1 MADTLKD
8 LSKKYKE
15 MKKSRQE
22 SNVIDINNFLP
33 TLNEMIKEDCV
44 IDVLQDTAKKLN
56 DKDKAMDAAYYTQN
70 PYSED
75 NGYYESQGIF
85 VINPGAPAS
94 NNATWEYNKF
104 DGDTVDFYLS
114 NINTNGKFT
123 IDGVTYESYEDYVA
137 KKCIASSNSYD
148 RSKISVRFAGYN
160 AAEIPHYESVL
171 IYNQD
176 SIKKMTIKELKDLKA
191 KGENAQF
198 LTFDIDKHKYVDN
211 PEKWTVKERSD
222 DKEVDVYVREDDGKK
237 NYYEIDNSKD
247 AKTYLK
253 LDALKDHKDYIPKVI
268 VFTNSSTKDTVLD
281 GYKAQYRLRNLIV
294 GDSVSEWKLV
304 LDANSQSYTKTYPT
318 YTVYQTLYKAPENI
332 KNLIQTWI
340 DDCNG
345 LGVPYSRLNYK
356 AFGTDSYGR
365 NLGTLY
371 AKIKTDTGEQW
382 IDVSKYIITGCDNF
396 ELTDTDDLGNG
407 FKEATDLGS
416 YNHGSF
422 TYADG
427 EDKNGIAS
435 YNEKIEL
442 HKKIT
447 GIDFKKAK
455 EYTVMI
461 GDFLALIPPQS
472 IRSLNNVDYE
482 RLPIMRGKG
491 TMTKNSANREQLL
504 EMDLYFYGQAG
515 INGIPYDEK
524 LPNGKTKKYYMNGLR
539 ALLSQFRLT
548 PFLPIE
554 NSYINDVLGIEA
566 VALVNFTAT
575 TVDGFP
581 RLLKATLTLRDF
593 NYRVYMPDLP
603 IYYYGNEDNLK
614 ELGQSQVE
622 QIFGKCFEWKLFR
635 YYYQRALEHGEE
647 LGLLNFNTFEY
658 GEQFYSYRNQFQPN
672 DLKDN
677 YMEFYIPDE
686 EWLKSALEYKKAV
699 DYSGQSV
706 VDLTLTDKDKKFLQ
720 DVASLKGNIMS
731 DSKYGLN
738 DLDISLKDTD
748 SYIYKNNKKH
758 TVNDSVNVDNVP
770 EYDEKIVQI
779 LNMNEPNFT
788 DEQKKDKKSW
798 EKYSNLDSKGRCGVA
813 FANIGKD
820 LMPKGERGDISS
832 VTPTGW
838 DDDAKYD
845 FIDGKKL
852 YNRCHLIGYQLT
864 GQNANE
870 KNLIT
875 GTKALNN
882 SGMLPYENLVAGYIK
897 NTGNHVLYRVTP
909 IFKGNNLVASGVQME
924 AYSVEDN
931 GAGIK
936 FNVFIYNV
944 QNGVKIDYATGKS
957 EETIYNDK
965 DYKNNK
971 EESDNKTLSAYT
983 YKDVIKH
990 SATKLKIR
998 KSGGHN
1004 YKEGLDIIK
1013 KCIKNEIANKIAAN
1027 PIVKSV
1033 RIDETYLGD
1042 GKLQWPL
1049 NIKLDT
1055 SSCTDMT
1062 MIREN
1067 IKQLTG
1073 AASSKKCLPD
1083 NTVMLY
1089 INSEWNDGDYIPS
1102 SVSFEY
1108 GDELD
1113 KIIGAFGDG
1122 TSDGNLIAD
1131 NQKMFD
1137 YTKYKDPKYMKFVPF
1152 MYDEYGNSKKLDV
1165 DALTFSMSNTFTEM
1179 RLKACDGYAPQFMGG
1194 SDVVIEAK
1202 FTMTEQDVVHDLN
1215 KLPMVVTQYT
1225 KTYRKVMPCYPL
1237 KVKNSYL
1244 QTFGLNEMLIDSI
1257 QVETVDGFPGVY
1269 EIHMRMTSV
1278 DRTLRQRE
1286 SLKKLKSKQVTETIE
1301 QASIANMFDL
1311 QDELAK
1317 AELYPDLDL
1326 PTLDDLSKSGWKYL
1340 RYKGEKRVFVDP
1352 DFYIVY
1358 SFKYSA
1364 QLTKEMVNKFVYKR
1378 FLTDDTLDK
1387 LKDSSY
1393 KFEDS
1398 MGIEMI
1404 SRFDEVLG
1412 SSWENANDYADL
1424 YDDIIEQ
1431 VSDKAKNETLLSK
1444 KTQKAYRDLED
1455 ISNIGTSLEYL
1466 IASGMFDG
1474 WKLQNDFSAVLA
1486 DPITNKNVR
1495 KLSCSDL
1502 DLEADE
1508 NEKDNKIYQDIY
1520 DMRSKAIHYID
1531 KILEEPLSTT
1541 DYSDKDV
1548 IKGCKIALVN
1558 VFVKNDAGK
1567 ELFKLLNGGNEPKV
1581 HNNSV
1586 FIKEYDKY
1594 FTSPPGNFLA
1604 FVNVYLRSYW
1614 AMNST
1619 KPDLMTYMLCY
1630 LYATTTAYDWHSPTC
1645 LNLVETYKNEDNDP
1659 SYITIPKSHQYEN
1672 DNPKV
1677 SLKNSD
1683 KKETKVLLYDDDPDG
1698 INGDW
1703 DKLFKKVYD
1712 AKGGGKFGVCNIS
1725 TFSTDDIIKKL
1736 KPEISIKYKYDN
1748 KDLSKMYT
1756 KEKDDNVFCQ
1766 DNAFIDPYYNKA
1778 GHRSKEGQL
1787 YKENIIKYASCNAEA
1802 QLRIVLLY
1810 LKKMILEGYFFTELD
1825 SIQGDYNIV
1834 SDSLEKNIKDLSEQY
1849 KSEMTNNKEIYE
1861 MAQENANSG
1870 KKKVEAPGSILD
1882 YEATQENAI
1891 NESIASVYGINIDN
1905 MKKILENLPEAYNK
1919 MYCGRMIYP
1928 FLAAIVGYDDDFMT
1942 YIRNRD
1948 YDALNTLT
1956 AGLTGNGRSNDMINR
1971 FLNTL
1976 ASMYVINGDDD
1987 PEGSKNNTSI
1997 SQKVNNLIMQEAFS
2011 ACSEDPRQY
2020 VLHSFYDMLTT
2031 DKRGRLLRAFPT
2043 YYIVFIDEG
2052 RKIGSWKL
2060 FDNFYNMSAISDIQ
2074 IVKSRKIPADT
2085 CTFTMSNLYMSYAD
2099 TYDNSIYQQYVDI
2112 YGVKDVFD
2120 SIFNPMTLLKKE
2132 DMIRRRKQLRDT
2144 TVISPGVR
2152 IHARMGYGANAAK
2165 IPTAFNGKIAEV
2177 DCGEAVSVVCQGDGH
2192 ELCNPLNALGEI
2204 TAKNFQT
2211 SQHYITWFKD
2221 IRGSFM
2227 RGGESPRNLAAKLL
2241 NAEYNGIQ
2249 KVFRDI
2255 TQNMYFADNPFG
2267 IYHFGNRRFQD
2278 IFVDGETVQNLYE
2291 ISNDSLLIDYNTL
2304 INDKSANAST
2314 PILNCTLQDKTFWEI
2329 LNLCANSGDGYYAAI
2344 RDFGFRSTAC
2354 LCKSNHYYAFEYR
2367 KKNNVVYEK
2376 RKPFQQFHYFDSY
2389 NDIIYNTI
2397 KASEKNMKTNA
2408 VGTWQSTDYIWGTSQ
2423 DTVGPI
2429 FLDANIYPEYQ
2440 KSMTVDTGLVGGGNG
2455 GLNLGVTTHLAEQ
2468 WETSE
2473 KSDKVNK
2480 SLVEKVTTNV
2490 LRNSVKDMY
2499 EGELCIMGDPSIKPF
2514 DSMCF
2519 NDVYEDMNG
2528 TVEVETVIHSLNA
2541 TTGYTTTIIPDIVT
2555 CTESIEQRAGATQ
2568 IYGKF
2573 ISAAGVGASRKAA
2586 STLISSL
2593 PSYLTDVGGKVGGK
2607 MLDVAKQ
2614 KIGTI
2619 VAECLGSAGK
2629 EVIVKETGLVLV
2641 DAAADGAVAAA
2652 TLNPVSIVV
2661 TAIMAAA
2668 SFIFCQNMKDMLYR
2682 TLKNIQAITV
2692 FPIQKNGRP
2701 LIANMAG
2708 HKGSVY
2714 GYPYPNDSEKDSIQW
2729 MIMSFYND
2737 VPLVKPIV
2745 NTIASDYDYQG
2756 IFENWKANLQVGED
2770 NAELFNENFSAEK
2783 NKTIFMNTIYNYFSQ
2798 EYSARAAYIQS
2809 LKTKPRIKRF
2819 DTSNKTS
2826 EEFLRYQ
2833 IGGIYDN
2840 PDKEEYKGLSKEE
2853 KAYVSKAKMTTN
2865 KKLSALSLVEEDE
2878 EVQLAMNKAHSTIS
2892 DFQVLHAQKEI
2903 GHVDL
2908 YKESG
2913 NRRVSYITS
2922 KVNDGKDH
2930 HVYDLPMIHE
2940 DAMAVLRL
2948 IMNDE
2953 NMKDHDIVFES
2964 GVRVN
2969 DLNSWKCTGLSFS
2982 ISSDSGSA
2990 LKKAVEATKK
3000 STQWYNS
3007 DKEYNSFDY
3016 AISGNKVAITVYAPS
3031 KE

>member
-1 MADTLKD
+1 MADTLKE
-8 LSKKYKE
+8 LSEKYRQ
-15 MKKSRQE
+15 MKVSRQE
-22 SNVIDINNFLP
+22 SNIININDFLP

-44 IDVLQDTAKKLN
+44 IDVLQDTAKELN
-56 DKDKAMDAAYYTQN
+56 DKDDAMDAAYYTEN
-70 PYSED
+70 PYSEN

-85 VINPGAPAS
+85 VINPGDPGANES
-94 NNATWEYNKF
+94 TWAYNKF
-104 DGDTVDFYLS
+104 DGDTVDFYLNNMDTGGS
-114 NINTNGKFT
+114 FT
-123 IDGVTYESYEDYVA
+123 IDGVTYESYEDYVV
-137 KKCIASSNSYD
+137 KKCIASSNSYE

-160 AAEIPHYESVL
+160 APEIPHYEAVL

-176 SIKKMTIKELKDLKA
+176 SIKEMTIKELKDLKT

-198 LTFDIDKHKYVDN
+198 LTYDINKNKSPDN
-211 PEKWTVKERSD
+211 PDKWTIKSRADSKKVN
-222 DKEVDVYVREDDGKK
+222 VYVREDDGKK
-237 NYYEIDNSKD
+237 NYYEIDDSKD
-247 AKTYLK
+247 AKAYLK

-268 VFTNSSTKDTVLD
+268 VFSNASSKETVAD
-281 GYKAQYRLRNLIV
+281 GYKAQFRLKKLIT
-294 GDSVSEWKLV
+294 DKSVSEWKLV
-304 LDANSQSYTKTYPT
+304 LDANSQNYTKTYPT

-340 DDCNG
+340 DDCKG
-345 LGVPYSRLNYK
+345 IGVPYTRLVYRP
-356 AFGTDSYGR
+356 FGTDSYGR
-365 NLGTLY
+365 ALGTLY
-371 AKIKTDTGEQW
+371 AKVKSDSGEQW
-382 IDVSKYIITGCDNF
+382 IDVSKYIMTGCENF

-407 FKEATDLGS
+407 FKEAIDIGS

-422 TYADG
+422 SYADG
-427 EDKNGIAS
+427 EDKNGIDS
-435 YNEKIEL
+435 YNQKIEL
-442 HKKIT
+442 HKFIT

-515 INGIPYDEK
+515 INGIPYKEEM
-524 LPNGKTKKYYMNGLR
+524 PNGKFKTYYMNGLR
-539 ALLSQFRLT
+539 ALLAQFRLT

-566 VALVNFTAT
+566 VALVNFTT
-575 TVDGFP
+575 STVNGFP

-614 ELGQSQVE
+614 ELGKSQVE
-622 QIFGKCFEWKLFR
+622 QIFGKCFEWRLFR
-635 YYYQRALEHGEE
+635 YYYQRSLERGED
-647 LGLLNFNTFEY
+647 LGLLKFDSFDY
-658 GEQFYSYRNQFQPN
+658 SKQFYSYRNQFQPN
-672 DLKDN
+672 DLTDN

-686 EWLKSALEYKKAV
+686 EWLKSALQYKKAT
-699 DYSGQSV
+699 DYSGQAV
-706 VDLTLTDKDKKFLQ
+706 VDLDLKKEDTKFLE

-738 DLDISLKDTD
+738 DLDISLRDTD
-748 SYIYKNNKKH
+748 AYLYKNKKDH
-758 TVNDSVNVDNVP
+758 IVSDSVDVDNVP
-770 EYDEKIVQI
+770 KYNDKIVQI

-788 DEQKKDKKSW
+788 DKEKKDKKSW
-798 EKYSNLDSKGRCGVA
+798 EKYSDLDSKGRCGVA

-909 IFKGNNLVASGVQME
+909 VFEGNNLVAKGVQME

-931 GAGIK
+931 GEGIK
-936 FNVFIYNV
+936 FNVFVYNV

-957 EETIYNDK
+957 EAVK
-965 DYKNNK
+965 DNSTNTGDT
-971 EESDNKTLSAYT
+971 SDNKSLASYT
-983 YKDVIKH
+983 FKDVIDH
-990 SATKLKIR
+990 NATKLNIR
-998 KSGGHN
+998 KNGGHN
-1004 YKEGLDIIK
+1004 YKSGMDIIK
-1013 KCIKNEIANKIAAN
+1013 RCIKKEIADEIAKN
-1027 PIVKSV
+1027 TVVKSV
-1033 RIDETYLGD
+1033 RIDETYLGN

-1049 NIKLDT
+1049 VIKLKTNQCDDIT
-1055 SSCTDMT
+1055 KV
-1062 MIREN
+1062 REV

-1073 AASSKKCLPD
+1073 ASSAKQCLED
-1083 NTVMLY
+1083 DSVILY
-1089 INSEWNDGDYIPS
+1089 INTEWNDGDYIPGS
-1102 SVSFEY
+1102 ASFEY
-1108 GDELD
+1108 SDELD

-1122 TSDGNLIAD
+1122 SDNGSAIAD

-1152 MYDEYGNSKKLDV
+1152 MYDKDGNNKKLDV

-1194 SDVVIEAK
+1194 SDVVVEAK
-1202 FTMTEQDVVHDLN
+1202 FTLTEQDVVHDLN

-1269 EIHMRMTSV
+1269 EVHIRMTSV
-1278 DRTLRQRE
+1278 DRSLRQRE
-1286 SLKKLKSKQVTETIE
+1286 SLRKLNSKEITDTAA
-1301 QASIANMFDL
+1301 QASITNMFDL

-1326 PTLDDLSKSGWKYL
+1326 PTIDDLAKCGWKYL
-1340 RYKGEKRVFVDP
+1340 KYKGEKRVFVDP

-1378 FLTDDTLDK
+1378 FLTDDNLSK

-1398 MGIEMI
+1398 MGIEMV
-1404 SRFDEVLG
+1404 SRFDEILG
-1412 SSWENANDYADL
+1412 TTWENTNDYADI
-1424 YDDIIEQ
+1424 YDDIIEK
-1431 VSDKAKNETLLSK
+1431 VSEDAKNETTKSK
-1444 KTQKAYRDLED
+1444 DVEKAYRDMEY
-1455 ISNIGTSLEYL
+1455 IANIGMSLEYL
-1466 IASGMFDG
+1466 IASGVLDG
-1474 WKLQNDFSAVLA
+1474 WKLKNGVTAVLA
-1486 DPITNKNVR
+1486 DPSTNEGVG
-1495 KLSCSDL
+1495 KLSCSGL
-1502 DLEADE
+1502 ELEADDD
-1508 NEKDNKIYQDIY
+1508 EKDNKIYQDIY
-1520 DMRSKAIHYID
+1520 DMRSRAIYYID
-1531 KILEEPLSTT
+1531 KILEEPPSNLGDKS
-1541 DYSDKDV
+1541 KDV
-1548 IKGCKIALVN
+1548 MQGCKRALVN
-1558 VFVKNDAGK
+1558 VFVKNDTGK
-1567 ELFKLLNGGNEPKV
+1567 ELFKLLNGGNEPEKFD
-1581 HNNSV
+1581 NSL
-1586 FIKEYDKY
+1586 FTKEEDRY
-1594 FTSPPGNFLA
+1594 FKTTNFMQDPLA
-1604 FVNVYLRSYW
+1604 TTDMYTQEYWGYVNSEDPSLMNYL
-1614 AMNST
+1614 
-1619 KPDLMTYMLCY
+1619 LCY
-1630 LYATTTAYDWHSPTC
+1630 LYATATVYSYEPPKTGKIPVATQFEDDKNPRVRVKNTDTA
-1645 LNLVETYKNEDNDP
+1645 
-1659 SYITIPKSHQYEN
+1659 KSVQVKLDSE
-1672 DNPKV
+1672 
-1677 SLKNSD
+1677 
-1683 KKETKVLLYDDDPDG
+1683 E

-1703 DKLFKKVYD
+1703 DKLMEKVYD
-1712 AKGGGKFGVCNIS
+1712 AKGGGSFGVYNIS
-1725 TFSTDDIIKKL
+1725 TFSTEEIIKKL
-1736 KPEISIKYKYDN
+1736 RPQIGIKYNYNN
-1748 KDLSKMYT
+1748 KELGKMYT
-1756 KEKDDNVFCQ
+1756 LEDDGVFCQ
-1766 DNAFIDPYYNKA
+1766 DNAFLDLYYNKA
-1778 GHRSKEGQL
+1778 GHRSEAGKL
-1787 YKENIIKYASCNAEA
+1787 YKDHILRYSAYDAEA
-1802 QLRIVLLY
+1802 QLRIVLMY
-1810 LKKMILEGYFFTELD
+1810 LKKMIIEGYFFSELD
-1825 SIQGDYNIV
+1825 SIHEDYNNI
-1834 SDSLEKNIKDLSEQY
+1834 SDALENVLDKYGDEFVKEGEDKLTKEEKESYERREQLGSMTAGVQEYNRKRKAGEDSMASSFGANIDDLKGILKDLPY
-1849 KSEMTNNKEIYE
+1849 T
-1861 MAQENANSG
+1861 
-1870 KKKVEAPGSILD
+1870 
-1882 YEATQENAI
+1882 
-1891 NESIASVYGINIDN
+1891 
-1905 MKKILENLPEAYNK
+1905 YNQI
-1919 MYCGRMIYP
+1919 YCGRMIYP
-1928 FLAAIVGYDDDFMT
+1928 FIAAISGYDDSVMK
-1942 YIRNRD
+1942 YIRNRE
-1948 YDALNTLT
+1948 YDMLNSMTT
-1956 AGLTGNGRSNDMINR
+1956 GLTGSTKKDSDMLNK

-1976 ASMYVINGDDD
+1976 ASMDVISGGDDQ
-1987 PEGSKNNTSI
+1987 EGSKKTTSM
-1997 SQKVNNLIMQEAFS
+1997 SQKVNNLLMQEAFT
-2011 ACSEDPRQY
+2011 ACSDDPRQY
-2020 VLHSFYDMLTT
+2020 VLHSFYDMLTN

-2043 YYIVFIDEG
+2043 YYVVFIDEG

-2112 YGVKDVFD
+2112 YGIKDVVD
-2120 SIFNPMTLLKKE
+2120 SIFNPMVLLKKE

-2152 IHARMGYGANAAK
+2152 IHARIGYGSNASK
-2165 IPTAFNGKIAEV
+2165 LPIAFNGKIAEV
-2177 DCGEAVSVVCQGDGH
+2177 DCGETVSVVCQGDGH
-2192 ELCNPLNALGEI
+2192 ELCNPLNSLGEL
-2204 TAKNFQT
+2204 TAKNFKT

-2241 NAEYNGIQ
+2241 NAEYNGYQRFI
-2249 KVFRDI
+2249 RDI
-2255 TQNMYFADNPFG
+2255 SQHMYFADNPFG
-2267 IYHFGNRRFQD
+2267 IYHFGNRRYQD

-2291 ISNDSLLIDYNTL
+2291 VSNENLLMGYNTL
-2304 INDKSANAST
+2304 INDKSQNASS
-2314 PILNCTLQDKTFWEI
+2314 PILNCTLQDKTFWEV

-2354 LCKSNHYYAFEYR
+2354 LCKANQYYAFEYR
-2367 KKNNVVYEK
+2367 RSNNVVYEK
-2376 RKPFQQFHYFDSY
+2376 RKPFQQFHYYDSY
-2389 NDIIYNTI
+2389 NDIVYNTI

-2440 KSMTVDTGLVGGGNG
+2440 KSMTVDTGLIGGGNG
-2455 GLNLGVTTHLAEQ
+2455 GLNLGITTHLAEQ
-2468 WETSE
+2468 WERSSE
-2473 KSDKVNK
+2473 SDKVNK

-2499 EGELCIMGDPSIKPF
+2499 EGELCIMGDPSVKPF

-2519 NDVYEDMNG
+2519 NDTYEDMNG

-2541 TTGYTTTIIPDIVT
+2541 TTGYTTTIVPDIVT

-2573 ISAAGVGASRKAA
+2573 ISAAGIGVSRKAA
-2586 STLISSL
+2586 SSIISAL
-2593 PSYLTDVGGKVGGK
+2593 PSYLTDVGGKAGGK
-2607 MLDVAKQ
+2607 LLDVAKQ
-2614 KIGTI
+2614 KIGTV

-2629 EVIVKETGLVLV
+2629 KVVVEETGLALTSAV
-2641 DAAADGAVAAA
+2641 AEGGAVAAA
-2652 TLNPVSIVV
+2652 INPVSVAA
-2661 TAIMAAA
+2661 TAVIAAS
-2668 SFIFCQNMKDMLYR
+2668 SFIFCQNIKDALYR
-2682 TLKNIQAITV
+2682 TFKNMQTITV

-2729 MIMSFYND
+2729 MIMNFYND
-2737 VPLVKPIV
+2737 TPLVKGIV
-2745 NTIASDYDYQG
+2745 KTIASDYDFEG
-2756 IFENWKANLQVGED
+2756 IFENWKANLNVGED
-2770 NAELFNENFSAEK
+2770 NAELFKESYSSEK
-2783 NKTIFMNTIYNYFSQ
+2783 NKTIFTNTVYNYISK
-2798 EYSARAAYIQS
+2798 EYSARAAYDQ
-2809 LKTKPRIKRF
+2809 LLRTKPRIKRF

-2826 EEFLRYQ
+2826 EEFLKYQ
-2833 IGGIYDN
+2833 IGGIYDH

-2853 KAYVSKAKMTTN
+2853 KRYIPKTSMATN
-2865 KKLSALSLVEEDE
+2865 KRLSALSLVEEDE
-2878 EVQLAMNKAHSTIS
+2878 EIQLAINEKHSTVS
-2892 DFQVLHAQKEI
+2892 SFKVLHSENESGKI
-2903 GHVDL
+2903 DL

-2913 NRRVSYITS
+2913 NRRVSYIAS
-2922 KVNDGKDH
+2922 DVGDGKDH
-2930 HVYDLPMIHE
+2930 HIYDLPMIHE
-2940 DAMAVLRL
+2940 DAMAILRL
-2948 IMNDE
+2948 ILNNE
-2953 NMKDHDIVFES
+2953 NLKTHDIVFES

-2969 DLNSWKCTGLSFS
+2969 DLNSWKCTGLSFT
-2982 ISSDSGSA
+2982 ISCDSGSA
-2990 LKKAVEATKK
+2990 LKKAVEDTKK
-3000 STQWYNS
+3000 STMWYGTDNKYS
-3007 DKEYNSFDY
+3007 TFDY
-3016 AISGNKVAITVYAPS
+3016 AVKGDRIAITVYAP
-3031 KE
+3031 KEE

>member
-1 MADTLKD
+1 MADTLKE
-8 LSKKYKE
+8 LSEKYRQ

-22 SNVIDINNFLP
+22 SNTINIDDFMP

-44 IDVLQDTAKKLN
+44 IDVLQDTAESLN
-56 DKDKAMDAAYYTQN
+56 DKDEAMDAAYYTQD
-70 PYSED
+70 PFSEN
-75 NGYYESQGIF
+75 NGYYPSQGIF
-85 VINPGAPAS
+85 VINPGDPAS
-94 NNATWEYNKF
+94 NNSTWAYNKF
-104 DGDTVDFYLS
+104 DGDTVDFYIS
-114 NINTNGKFT
+114 NMDTGGKFT
-123 IDGVTYESYEDYVA
+123 IGEGKNAVTYDDYEDYVV
-137 KKCIASSNSYD
+137 KKCMASSNSYE

-160 AAEIPHYESVL
+160 AAEIPHYEAVL

-176 SIKKMTIKELKDLKA
+176 NIKKMTIKELKDLKA
-191 KGENAQF
+191 KGENVQF
-198 LTFDIDKHKYVDN
+198 LTYDINKNKQLTDPD
-211 PEKWTVKERSD
+211 KWTITERSD
-222 DKEVDVYVREDDGKK
+222 DKEIDVYVREDDGKK
-237 NYYEIDNSKD
+237 NYYEIDNRKD
-247 AKTYLK
+247 ATEYLK

-268 VFTNSSTKDTVLD
+268 VFSNASTKDTIKD
-281 GYKAQYRLRNLIV
+281 GYKAQFRLKELIT
-294 GDSVSEWKLV
+294 GGSVSEWKLV

-340 DDCNG
+340 DDCQG
-345 LGVPYSRLNYK
+345 LGVPYSRLNYR

-365 NLGTLY
+365 DIGTLY
-371 AKIKTDTGEQW
+371 AKIKTDAGEQW

-407 FKEATDLGS
+407 FKEATDISS
-416 YNHGSF
+416 YNHDSF
-422 TYADG
+422 TYVDS
-427 EDKNGIAS
+427 DNKDGIAS

-472 IRSLNNVDYE
+472 IRSLNSVDYE

-515 INGIPYDEK
+515 INGIPYEEK

-539 ALLSQFRLT
+539 ALLAQFRLT

-554 NSYINDVLGIEA
+554 NAYINDVLGIEA
-566 VALVNFTAT
+566 VALVNFTT
-575 TVDGFP
+575 STVDDFP

-603 IYYYGNEDNLK
+603 IYYYSNEDNLK

-647 LGLLNFNTFEY
+647 LALLNFNTFEY
-658 GEQFYSYRNQFQPN
+658 GNQFYSYRNQLQPN
-672 DLKDN
+672 DLTDN

-686 EWLKSALEYKKAV
+686 EWLKSALQYKKAT
-699 DYSGQSV
+699 DYTGQTV
-706 VDLTLTDKDKKFLQ
+706 IDLSLSDEDEQFLK
-720 DVASLKGNIMS
+720 DVASLKGNIIS

-738 DLDISLKDTD
+738 DLDISLSSTD
-748 SYIYKNNKKH
+748 SYIYKSAKDH
-758 TVNDSVNVDNVP
+758 TYNATITKDNVP
-770 EYDEKIVQI
+770 EYSGKIVHIQ
-779 LNMNEPNFT
+779 NNNEPEFT

-820 LMPKGERGDISS
+820 LMPTGERGDIDS
-832 VTPTGW
+832 VTPSGW

-845 FIDGKKL
+845 FIEGKKL

-864 GQNANE
+864 GENANK

-909 IFKGNNLVASGVQME
+909 IFKGDNLVASGVQME
-924 AYSVEDN
+924 AYSIEDN
-931 GAGIK
+931 GEGIK
-936 FNVFIYNV
+936 FNIYVYNV

-957 EETIYNDK
+957 KEDSNE
-965 DYKNNK
+965 DYSDVKN
-971 EESDNKTLSAYT
+971 SSSNKTLSTYT
-983 YKDVIKH
+983 FEDVIKH
-990 SATKLKIR
+990 SSTEVKIR
-998 KSGGHN
+998 KGGLHN
-1004 YKEGLDIIK
+1004 YKKGFDIIK
-1013 KCIKNEIANKIAAN
+1013 RCIHAEIANKISAN
-1027 PIVKSV
+1027 PVVSSI
-1033 RIDETYLGD
+1033 RIDESYLGD
-1042 GKLQWPL
+1042 GKLQWIL
-1049 NIKLDT
+1049 NIKLNT
-1055 SSCTDMT
+1055 ENCTDMT

-1073 AASSKKCLPD
+1073 ASSSKKCLPD
-1083 NTVMLY
+1083 DSVILY

-1108 GDELD
+1108 GNELD
-1113 KIIGAFGDG
+1113 KIIGAYGDG
-1122 TSDGNLIAD
+1122 TSDGSTITD
-1131 NQKMFD
+1131 NQNMFD
-1137 YTKYKDPKYMKFVPF
+1137 YTKYKDPRYMKFVPF

-1165 DALTFSMSNTFTEM
+1165 DSITFSMSNTFTEM

-1194 SDVVIEAK
+1194 SDVVVEAK
-1202 FTMTEQDVVHDLN
+1202 FTLTEQNVIHDLN

-1225 KTYRKVMPCYPL
+1225 KIYRKIMPCYPL

-1257 QVETVDGFPGVY
+1257 QIETVDGFPGVY
-1269 EIHMRMTSV
+1269 EVHIRMTSV

-1286 SLKKLKSKQVTETIE
+1286 SLVKLQSRQVTETIE
-1301 QASIANMFDL
+1301 QSSIANMFDL
-1311 QDELAK
+1311 QDQLAK

-1326 PTLDDLSKSGWKYL
+1326 PTLDDLSKCGWKYL
-1340 RYKGEKRVFVDP
+1340 KYKGENRVFVDP

-1364 QLTKEMVNKFVYKR
+1364 QLTKEMLNKFVYKK
-1378 FLTDDTLDK
+1378 FLTDDNLDN
-1387 LKDSSY
+1387 LKDSGY

-1412 SSWENANDYADL
+1412 SSWENSNDYADL

-1431 VSDKAKNETLLSK
+1431 ISGEAKNEGTTEKK
-1444 KTQKAYRDLED
+1444 KTKPYRDMEE
-1455 ISNIGTSLEYL
+1455 ICNIGTSLEYL
-1466 IASGMFDG
+1466 IASGLTDG
-1474 WKLQNDFSAVLA
+1474 WKLNNGVSAILA
-1486 DPITNKNVR
+1486 DPTTNKNVG
-1495 KLSCSDL
+1495 KLSCSGL

-1508 NEKDNKIYQDIY
+1508 DEKDNKIYKDIY
-1520 DMRSKAIHYID
+1520 DMRSKAIYLID
-1531 KILEEPLSTT
+1531 KILEKPITNHKFSIEDKITGN
-1541 DYSDKDV
+1541 DKD
-1548 IKGCKIALVN
+1548 IMQNCKRALVDI
-1558 VFVKNDAGK
+1558 FVNDSDGK
-1567 ELFKLLNGGNEPKV
+1567 ELYKLLNGGKEPEVFRRSPFISNE
-1581 HNNSV
+1581 
-1586 FIKEYDKY
+1586 DKY
-1594 FTSPPGNFLA
+1594 FKDLFNDPVASR
-1604 FVNVYLRSYW
+1604 NVYSKSYW
-1614 AMNST
+1614 ENINKSQE
-1619 KPDLMTYMLCY
+1619 PDLMRYLLCY
-1630 LYATTTAYDWHSPTC
+1630 LYATTTAYSSKK
-1645 LNLVETYKNEDNDP
+1645 VKNGYIPESYQYDNAG
-1659 SYITIPKSHQYEN
+1659 
-1672 DNPKV
+1672 NPKV
-1677 SLKNSD
+1677 TIKISD
-1683 KKETKVLLYDDDPDG
+1683 KDKERLLLYDNDKNG
-1698 INGDW
+1698 INGNW
-1703 DKLFKKVYD
+1703 DILLKKVYD
-1712 AKGGGKFGVCNIS
+1712 AKGGGSFGVCNIS
-1725 TFSTDDIIKKL
+1725 TFSTEDLVKKL
-1736 KPEISIKYKYDN
+1736 KPDVGIKYKYNN
-1748 KDLSKMYT
+1748 KDMTKMYT
-1756 KEKDDNVFCQ
+1756 KETDDKVFCQ

-1778 GHRSKEGQL
+1778 GHRSEIGKEF
-1787 YKENIIKYASCNAEA
+1787 KENIIRYPKCNVEA
-1802 QLRIVLLY
+1802 QLRIVLFY
-1810 LKKMILEGYFFTELD
+1810 LKRMIIEGYFFTELD
-1825 SIQGDYNIV
+1825 SMQDDY
-1834 SDSLEKNIKDLSEQY
+1834 
-1849 KSEMTNNKEIYE
+1849 
-1861 MAQENANSG
+1861 
-1870 KKKVEAPGSILD
+1870 
-1882 YEATQENAI
+1882 
-1891 NESIASVYGINIDN
+1891 ESIAKSIEETLDNLYEEYLESRTINDKTLGEMMDEEYSNSIGSKDEFKEESKKEQAIQTILSTFDINMDSVKG
-1905 MKKILENLPEAYNK
+1905 ILENLPNTYNN

-1928 FLAAIVGYDDDFMT
+1928 FIASIVGYDDDIMK

-1948 YDALNTLT
+1948 YDMLNSLT
-1956 AGLTGNGRSNDMINR
+1956 TGLTGNGKSNDMFNK
-1971 FLNTL
+1971 FLDTL
-1976 ASMYVINGDDD
+1976 AGMYIISGEDDN
-1987 PEGSKNNTSI
+1987 EGSKDNTSI
-1997 SQKVNNLIMQEAFS
+1997 SQKVNNLIMQEAFT
-2011 ACSEDPRQY
+2011 ACSNDPRSY

-2060 FDNFYNMSAISDIQ
+2060 FDNFYNMSAISEIQ

-2099 TYDNSIYQQYVDI
+2099 TYDNTIYQQYVDI
-2112 YGVKDVFD
+2112 YGVKDIFD

-2132 DMIRRRKQLRDT
+2132 DMIRRRKQLKDT

-2152 IHARMGYGANAAK
+2152 IHVRIGYGANAAK

-2177 DCGEAVSVVCQGDGH
+2177 DCGEVVSVVCQGDGH

-2204 TAKNFQT
+2204 TAKSFQT

-2227 RGGESPRNLAAKLL
+2227 RGGESPRNLVAKLL
-2241 NAEYNGIQ
+2241 NAEYNGFQ
-2249 KVFRDI
+2249 KVIRDV

-2278 IFVDGETVQNLYE
+2278 IFIDGETVQNLYE
-2291 ISNDSLLIDYNTL
+2291 VCDENLLMEYNTL
-2304 INDKSANAST
+2304 INDKSVNAST
-2314 PILNCTLQDKTFWEI
+2314 PIINCSLQDKTFWEI

-2344 RDFGFRSTAC
+2344 RDFGFRSTVC
-2354 LCKSNHYYAFEYR
+2354 LCKANQYYAFEYR
-2367 KKNNVVYEK
+2367 KNNNLVYEK

-2389 NDIIYNTI
+2389 NDIVYNTI

-2440 KSMTVDTGLVGGGNG
+2440 KSMTVDTGLIGGGNG
-2455 GLNLGVTTHLAEQ
+2455 GLNLGLTTHLAEN
-2468 WETSE
+2468 WEKSE

-2480 SLVEKVTTNV
+2480 SLAEKVTTNV
-2490 LRNSVKDMY
+2490 LRNSIKDMY

-2519 NDVYEDMNG
+2519 NDIYEDMNG

-2541 TTGYTTTIIPDIVT
+2541 TTGYTTTIVPDIVT

-2573 ISAAGVGASRKAA
+2573 ITAAGVGLSRKAA

-2593 PSYLTDVGGKVGGK
+2593 PSYLTDVGGVVGGK
-2607 MLDVAKQ
+2607 LLDTAKQ
-2614 KIGTI
+2614 KIGSI
-2619 VAECLGSAGK
+2619 VAECLGAAGK
-2629 EVIVKETGLVLV
+2629 KVVLEDTGLVLT
-2641 DAAADGAVAAA
+2641 DLATGAAA
-2652 TLNPVSIVV
+2652 LNPVSIVA
-2661 TAIMAAA
+2661 TAVIAA
-2668 SFIFCQNMKDMLYR
+2668 STFIFCQNVKDMIYR
-2682 TLKNIQAITV
+2682 TLKNMQAITV

-2714 GYPYPNDSEKDSIQW
+2714 GYPYPNGSEKDSIQW
-2729 MIMSFYND
+2729 MIMSFYED
-2737 VPLVKPIV
+2737 TPLLKGIVK
-2745 NTIASDYDYQG
+2745 TIASDYDFEG

-2770 NAELFNENFSAEK
+2770 NAELFNENFSSEK
-2783 NKTIFMNTIYNYFSQ
+2783 NKTIFINNVYNSISQ
-2798 EYSARAAYIQS
+2798 EYSARASYLQS
-2809 LKTKPRIKRF
+2809 LRTKPRIKRF

-2833 IGGIYDN
+2833 IGGIYDDPN
-2840 PDKEEYKGLSKEE
+2840 KDEYKGLSAEE
-2853 KAYVSKAKMTTN
+2853 KRYIPKTSMKTN
-2865 KKLSALSLVEEDE
+2865 KRLGALSLVEEDE
-2878 EVQLAMNKAHSTIS
+2878 EIQLALTEGKHSNISKFSVFHEKDPDGTI
-2892 DFQVLHAQKEI
+2892 E
-2903 GHVDL
+2903 L
-2908 YKESG
+2908 YRESG
-2913 NRRVSYITS
+2913 NRRVPYLISD
-2922 KVNDGKDH
+2922 VGDGKDH
-2930 HVYDLPMIHE
+2930 HIYDFPMVHE
-2940 DAMAVLRL
+2940 DAMAIIRL
-2948 IMNDE
+2948 IINDS
-2953 NMKDHDIVFES
+2953 NLKDHEVVFES

-2969 DLNSWKCTGLSFS
+2969 DLNSWKCTGFSFT
-2982 ISSDSGSA
+2982 ISSDSGLA
-2990 LKKAVEATKK
+2990 LKKAIETVKK
-3000 STQWYNS
+3000 NTTWYS
-3007 DKEYNSFDY
+3007 SEKRYNTFDY
-3016 AISGNKVAITVYAPS
+3016 AFSTDRAAITVYAPN

>member
-1 MADTLKD
+1 MTDTLKE
-8 LSKKYKE
+8 LSKKYRQ
-15 MKKSRQE
+15 MKASRQE
-22 SNVIDINNFLP
+22 TNIININDFVP

-44 IDVLQDTAKKLN
+44 IDVLQDTAEKLN

-70 PYSED
+70 PFSED
-75 NGYYESQGIF
+75 NGYYPSQGIF
-85 VINPGAPAS
+85 VIDPGAPAA
-94 NNATWEYNKF
+94 NRATWAYNKF

-114 NINTNGKFT
+114 NMDTGGKFT
-123 IDGVTYESYEDYVA
+123 IGDGKDATTYDSYEDYVV
-137 KKCIASSNSYD
+137 KKCMASSNSYE
-148 RSKISVRFAGYN
+148 RSKISVRFAGYD

-198 LTFDIDKHKYVDN
+198 LTYDINKNKQLDN
-211 PEKWTVKERSD
+211 PDKWTVTERSD

-237 NYYEIDNSKD
+237 NYYEIDNRKD
-247 AKTYLK
+247 GKEYLN
-253 LDALKDHKDYIPKVI
+253 LDALKNHKDYIPKVI
-268 VFTNSSTKDTVLD
+268 VFSNSSSKDTVID
-281 GYKAQYRLRNLIV
+281 GYKAQFRLKELINNE
-294 GDSVSEWKLV
+294 SVLDWKLI
-304 LDANSQSYTKTYPT
+304 LDANSQGYTKTYPT

-340 DDCNG
+340 DDCEG
-345 LGVPYSRLNYK
+345 LGVPYSRLNYR

-371 AKIKTDTGEQW
+371 AKIETDAGEQW

-396 ELTDTDDLGNG
+396 ELTDTADLGNG
-407 FKEATDLGS
+407 FKEATNVDS
-416 YNHGSF
+416 YNHDSF
-422 TYADG
+422 IYADG
-427 EDKNGIAS
+427 EDRDAIAS

-472 IRSLNNVDYE
+472 IRSLNNIDYE

-524 LPNGKTKKYYMNGLR
+524 MPNGKTKKYYMNGLR
-539 ALLSQFRLT
+539 ALLAQFRLT

-566 VALVNFTAT
+566 VALVNFTAS

-603 IYYYGNEDNLK
+603 IYYYSNEDNLK
-614 ELGQSQVE
+614 ELGKSQVE

-647 LGLLNFNTFEY
+647 LGLLNFNTFDY
-658 GEQFYSYRNQFQPN
+658 GNQFYSYRNQFQPN

-686 EWLKSALEYKKAV
+686 EWLKSALQYKKAT
-699 DYSGQSV
+699 DYTGQTV
-706 VDLTLTDKDKKFLQ
+706 TDLTLEDADKKFLQ

-738 DLDISLKDTD
+738 DLDISLRDTD
-748 SYIYKNNKKH
+748 SYIYKNNKDH
-758 TVNDSVNVDNVP
+758 TVSDSVNVDNVP
-770 EYDEKIVQI
+770 EYNEKIVQI

-820 LMPKGERGDISS
+820 LMPSGERGDISS
-832 VTPTGW
+832 VTPSGW

-845 FIDGKKL
+845 FIEGKKL

-909 IFKGNNLVASGVQME
+909 VFKGNNLVASGVQME

-936 FNVFIYNV
+936 FNVFVYNV
-944 QNGVKIDYATGKS
+944 QNGVEIDYATGKS
-957 EETIYNDK
+957 KEVLNDDK
-965 DYKNNK
+965 DYNNNK
-971 EESDNKTLSAYT
+971 EESDNKTLSTYT

-990 SATKLKIR
+990 SATKVKIR
-998 KSGGHN
+998 KNGGHN

-1013 KCIKNEIANKIAAN
+1013 KCIQVEIANKIATN
-1027 PIVKSV
+1027 PIVESV

-1073 AASSKKCLPD
+1073 AASAKKCLPD

-1122 TSDGNLIAD
+1122 SSDGSLIAD

-1137 YTKYKDPKYMKFVPF
+1137 YTKYKDPRYMKFVPF
-1152 MYDEYGNSKKLDV
+1152 MYDENGDSKKLDV

-1194 SDVVIEAK
+1194 SDVIVEAK
-1202 FTMTEQDVVHDLN
+1202 FTLTEQDVVHDLN

-1225 KTYRKVMPCYPL
+1225 KTYRKIMPCYPL

-1269 EIHMRMTSV
+1269 EIHIRMTSV

-1286 SLKKLKSKQVTETIE
+1286 SLTKLQSRQMTETIE
-1301 QASIANMFDL
+1301 QASIASMFEL

-1326 PTLDDLSKSGWKYL
+1326 PTIDDLTKCGWQYL
-1340 RYKGEKRVFVDP
+1340 KYKGEKRVFVDP

-1364 QLTKEMVNKFVYKR
+1364 QLTKEMINKFVYKR
-1378 FLTDDTLDK
+1378 FLSDGQLDS

-1398 MGIEMI
+1398 MGIEMV
-1404 SRFDEVLG
+1404 SRFDEILG
-1412 SSWENANDYADL
+1412 SSWENNNDYADM
-1424 YDDIIEQ
+1424 YDGIIEQ
-1431 VSDKAKNETLLSK
+1431 ISENAKNEGTSTK
-1444 KTQKAYRDLED
+1444 EKQKSYRDMEE
-1455 ISNIGTSLEYL
+1455 IANIGESLEYL
-1466 IASGMFDG
+1466 VGSGLTTG
-1474 WKLQNDFSAVLA
+1474 WKLKNDVPAVLA
-1486 DPITNKNVR
+1486 DPSTNKNIA
-1495 KLSCSDL
+1495 KLSCSGL
-1502 DLEADE
+1502 DVEADE
-1508 NEKDNKIYQDIY
+1508 DERDNKIYQDIY

-1531 KILEEPLSTT
+1531 KILEKPLTT
-1541 DYSDKDV
+1541 DLGSGDDKDV
-1548 IKGCKIALVN
+1548 MKGCKRALVN
-1558 VFVKNDAGK
+1558 VFVKDDTGK
-1567 ELFKLLNGGNEPKV
+1567 ELFKLLNGGNEPKAI
-1581 HNNSV
+1581 NNSI
-1586 FIKEYDKY
+1586 FITDEEKY
-1594 FTSPPGNFLA
+1594 FDSADTMQDDLTNPDPYSEG
-1604 FVNVYLRSYW
+1604 YW
-1614 AMNST
+1614 QSVRIDNT
-1619 KPDLMTYMLCY
+1619 NLMTYLLCY
-1630 LYATTTAYDWHSPTC
+1630 LYATTTAYTWR
-1645 LNLVETYKNEDNDP
+1645 DP
-1659 SYITIPKSHQYEN
+1659 KYLGIPKSYQY
-1672 DNPKV
+1672 DDAGNPKV
-1677 SLKNSD
+1677 TVKNSD
-1683 KKETKVLLYDDDPDG
+1683 KSETKILLYDQDPDG
-1698 INGDW
+1698 VNGDW
-1703 DKLFKKVYD
+1703 DKLFKKVHD

-1725 TFSTDDIIKKL
+1725 TFSTEEIVSKL
-1736 KPEISIKYKYDN
+1736 KPNVDIKYKYND
-1748 KDLSKMYT
+1748 KILTKMYP
-1756 KEKDDNVFCQ
+1756 KETNDKIFCQ

-1778 GHRSKEGQL
+1778 GHRSEEGKD
-1787 YKENIIKYASCNAEA
+1787 YKEHIIRYANCNAEA

-1810 LKKMILEGYFFTELD
+1810 LKKMIIEGYIFTELD
-1825 SIQGDYNIV
+1825 SIQGDYDTIAN
-1834 SDSLEKNIKDLSEQY
+1834 SLEKTLDDLSKEYTDVAKDDKQQLY
-1849 KSEMTNNKEIYE
+1849 EVARETNFQVGNFGDNMT
-1861 MAQENANSG
+1861 
-1870 KKKVEAPGSILD
+1870 SIFD
-1882 YEATQENAI
+1882 YEKEG
-1891 NESIASVYGINIDN
+1891 ERSKDEIAAAFGMDLDN
-1905 MKKILENLPEAYNK
+1905 MRNLLDELPKTYNK

-1928 FLAAIVGYDDDFMT
+1928 FIAAITGYDDVVMK

-1948 YDALNTLT
+1948 YDKLNSLT
-1956 AGLTGNGRSNDMINR
+1956 NGLTGNGQSNDMFNK

-1976 ASMYVINGDDD
+1976 VDMRVISGKDDN
-1987 PEGSKNNTSI
+1987 EGSKKTTSI
-1997 SQKVNNLIMQEAFS
+1997 SQKVNNLIMQEAFT

-2020 VLHSFYDMLTT
+2020 VLHSFYDMLVN

-2043 YYIVFIDEG
+2043 YYVVFIDEG

-2099 TYDNSIYQQYVDI
+2099 TYDNTIYQQYVDI
-2112 YGVKDVFD
+2112 YGIKDVFD
-2120 SIFNPMTLLKKE
+2120 SLFDPMTLLKKE
-2132 DMIRRRKQLRDT
+2132 DLIRRRKQLRDT

-2152 IHARMGYGANAAK
+2152 IHARLGYGSNAAK
-2165 IPTAFNGKIAEV
+2165 LPTAFNGKIAEV
-2177 DCGEAVSVVCQGDGH
+2177 DCGEVVSVVCQGDGH
-2192 ELCNPLNALGEI
+2192 ELCNPLNTLGEI
-2204 TAKNFQT
+2204 TAKSFQT

-2221 IRGSFM
+2221 VRGSFM

-2241 NAEYNGIQ
+2241 NAEYNGFQ
-2249 KVFRDI
+2249 KFIRDI

-2291 ISNDSLLIDYNTL
+2291 VSNESLLMGYNTL
-2304 INDKSANAST
+2304 INDKSQNAST

-2354 LCKSNHYYAFEYR
+2354 LCKSNQYYAFEYR
-2367 KKNNVVYEK
+2367 RRNGVVYEK

-2408 VGTWQSTDYIWGTSQ
+2408 IGTWQSTDYIWGTSQ

-2440 KSMTVDTGLVGGGNG
+2440 KSMTVDTGLIGGGNG

-2468 WETSE
+2468 WERSTD
-2473 KSDKVNK
+2473 SDKVNK

-2541 TTGYTTTIIPDIVT
+2541 TTGYTTTIVPDIVT

-2573 ISAAGVGASRKAA
+2573 ITAAGVGASRKAA
-2586 STLISSL
+2586 STMISSL

-2614 KIGTI
+2614 KIGSV

-2629 EVIVKETGLVLV
+2629 KVIVEETGLVLT
-2641 DAAADGAVAAA
+2641 DAAIEGAAVVSS
-2652 TLNPVSIVV
+2652 LNPVSIVA
-2661 TAIMAAA
+2661 TAVLAAA
-2668 SFIFCQNMKDMLYR
+2668 SFIFCQNIKDMIYR
-2682 TLKNIQAITV
+2682 TLKNMQAITV

-2729 MIMSFYND
+2729 MIMNFYND
-2737 VPLVKPIV
+2737 TPLVKPIV
-2745 NTIASDYDYQG
+2745 KTIASDYDIEG
-2756 IFENWKANLQVGED
+2756 IFENWKANLPVGEKD
-2770 NAELFNENFSAEK
+2770 AELFNENFSAEK
-2783 NKTIFMNTIYNYFSQ
+2783 NKTIFTNTVYNYISQ
-2798 EYSARAAYIQS
+2798 EYSARSAYIQS

-2833 IGGIYDN
+2833 IGGIYDH
-2840 PDKEEYKGLSKEE
+2840 PDKEEYKGLSREE
-2853 KAYVSKAKMTTN
+2853 KRYIPKANMATN
-2865 KKLSALSLVEEDE
+2865 KRLGALSLVEEDE
-2878 EVQLAMNKAHSTIS
+2878 DVQLAMNQKHSTIT
-2892 DFQVLHAQKEI
+2892 DFKILHSEEENGKI
-2903 GHVDL
+2903 DL
-2908 YKESG
+2908 YRESG
-2913 NRRVSYITS
+2913 NRKVSYITS
-2922 KVNDGKDH
+2922 KVGDGKDH
-2930 HVYDLPMIHE
+2930 HIYDLPMVHE
-2940 DAMAVLRL
+2940 DAMAIIRL
-2948 IMNDE
+2948 IINDE
-2953 NMKDHDIVFES
+2953 NMKDHDVVFES

-2969 DLNSWKCTGLSFS
+2969 DLNSWKCTGFAFTL
-2982 ISSDSGSA
+2982 SSDSGSA
-2990 LKKAVEATKK
+2990 LKKAVEEVKK
-3000 STQWYNS
+3000 NTMWYNS
-3007 DKEYNSFDY
+3007 EKDYSTFDY
-3016 AISGNKVAITVYAPS
+3016 ASSGDKVAITVYAPN